1 MQTYIAKIDLTFA
14 LNLAAPGVK
23 EGKVS
28 RGRTRCLYTVYYM
41 EAQAMFVHTA
51 RIVNISI

>member
-1 MQTYIAKIDLTFA
+1 MQTYIAKTDLTIA

-28 RGRTRCLYTVYYM
+28 RQRTRWLDTV
-41 EAQAMFVHTA
+41 
-51 RIVNISI
+51 